1 MKPAA
6 KMVLRKHSWIWD
18 VPLEKL
24 TKRADILWPKPQ
36 TEPRSTRHTEP
47 NKRTRRS
54 RGSRDSEPADKE
66 PAK

>member
-24 TKRADILWPKPQ
+24 TKRADILWPRPQ
-36 TEPRSTRHTEP
+36 TDPRPTRHVEP
-47 NKRTRRS
+47 NKKTRSSGR
-54 RGSRDSEPADKE
+54 SRDSERAETE
-66 PAK
+66 PTR